1 MSFTSVVILNWNG
14 VEYLRKFLP
23 FLITYTKLPD
33 VELVV
38 ADNASTD
45 DSIELLKN
53 EFPSVRIIQLDKN
66 YGFAGGYNRALEKV
80 EADYYM
86 LLNSDIEVSE
96 NWIEPMVNLMD
107 DQPDVAACS
116 PLLIDYNRRDNYE
129 YAGAAGGY
137 IDKYGY
143 TFCRGRIFDK
153 LEKINP
159 EYNTNTEV
167 FWTTGA
173 CMLVRSE
180 LFRSTGGFDDHFFAH
195 MEEVDLCWRWK
206 NMGYKLM
213 VNTASEVYHVGGG
226 TLPKSNPFK
235 TYLNFRNNLFLL
247 YKNLPEN
254 KLDKVLFI
262 RLLLDYLS
270 VIRFIVTL
278 SFNDISA
285 IFKAHKHFFKK
296 KKDYR
301 EFRKKQR
308 ELITTTD
315 HKEQYKRSV
324 VVDYFLLGR
333 KRFTQLRGAFA
344 EKYINK
350 SILQKNT

>member
-1 MSFTSVVILNWNG
+1 MSLTAVVILNWNG
-14 VEYLRKFLP
+14 LEYLRKFLP
-23 FLITYTKLPD
+23 FLIKHTNLPD

-38 ADNASTD
+38 ADNGSSDQSIRLLETD
-45 DSIELLKN
+45 Y
-53 EFPSVRIIQLDKN
+53 PSVRIIKLDKN
-66 YGFAGGYNRALEKV
+66 HGFAGGYNKALEKID
-80 EADYYM
+80 ADYYM

-96 NWIEPMVNLMD
+96 NWLEPLISLMD
-107 DQPDVAACS
+107 KQQELAACS
-116 PLLIDYNRRDNYE
+116 PLLIDFNKRDNYE

-137 IDKYGY
+137 IDKYAY

-159 EYNTNTEV
+159 EYNNNVEV

-173 CMLVRSE
+173 CMLVRAE
-180 LFRSTGGFDDHFFAH
+180 LFRSTGGFDEHFFAH

-206 NMGYKLM
+206 NMGHKLM
-213 VNTASEVYHVGGG
+213 INTDSRVYHVGGG

-254 KLDKVLFI
+254 KLDKILFL

-270 VIRFIVTL
+270 VIRFLVTL
-278 SFNDISA
+278 SFKDIGA
-285 IFKAHKHFFKK
+285 IFKAHRHFFKK

-301 EFRKKQR
+301 EFRKIQSD
-308 ELITTTD
+308 LVTTAN
-315 HKEQYKRSV
+315 HREQYNRSI

-333 KRFTQLRGAFA
+333 KTFTRLRGGFA
-344 EKYINK
+344 DKFINTTSRK
-350 SILQKNT
+350 